1 MKLLQKIKTIIFD
14 LGGVII
20 NLYVEK
26 TISAFAQLSG
36 LSEKEVEEAYLSADV
51 FKQYEKGLISDDEF
65 RQSLRSSFNLKA
77 TDDEIDHAW
86 NSMLGEIPGDR
97 IESIKNLRQN
107 YKCIVLSNTNAIHEK
122 AFHKILS
129 ASFPYQHL
137 SDLFHEVYFSH
148 DLNQRKPN
156 LEIYQNVLNL
166 SQTQSTDALFMDDG
180 QVNLDSAAEMGIH
193 TLHIPRNVGFI
204 TLLEKKLP
212 EI

>member
-1 MKLLQKIKTIIFD
+1 MQKIKTIIFD

-65 RQSLRSSFNLKA
+65 RQKLQVQFNLKA
-77 TDDEIDHAW
+77 TNEEIDKAW
-86 NSMLGEIPGDR
+86 NAMLGEIPNDR
-97 IESIKNLRQN
+97 IESIKSLKQN
-107 YKCIVLSNTNAIHEK
+107 YKCIILSNTNAIHES

-129 ASFPYQHL
+129 NSFSYQHL

-148 DLNQRKPN
+148 DLNQRKPDQ
-156 LEIYQNVLNL
+156 EIYQNVLSL
-166 SQTQSTDALFMDDG
+166 SQTEATEALFMDDG
-180 QVNLDSAAEMGIH
+180 QINLDSASKLGIH
-193 TLHIPRNVGFI
+193 TLQIPRNGGFM
-204 TLLEKKLP
+204 TLLENKFSEL
-212 EI
+212 